1 MEDGRRDHF
10 TVEMFGGNTR
20 GKYWVTEPDAYLEP
34 RGVND
39 IGGGGETPRTIIDCF
54 QNTVEKFGDRN
65 ALALKRETLGKNF
78 FLFIYL
84 AFLYF
89 RRKR

>member
-1 MEDGRRDHF
+1 
-10 TVEMFGGNTR
+10 MFGGKTR

-54 QNTVEKFGDRN
+54 QTTVEKFGDRP
-65 ALALKRETLGKNF
+65 ALALKRDTLGTLQF
-78 FLFIYL
+78 
-84 AFLYF
+84 
-89 RRKR
+89 